1 MSFNC
6 DICSFLGNKKNDLD
20 RHYKTK
26 KHFNNT
32 LQYEKYD
39 NIEHVNESDIKKDQ
53 VYQCEYCNKEI
64 KHKSSFSRHK
74 KKCFQKITNEQK
86 LLLELNSVKNELSML
101 KKDNEIEKL
110 KFKVKVKDLKIKT
123 LEHPTNQTI
132 NITNNI
138 DNSNNKNATT
148 NVKISKLEM
157 LNNNFCQV
165 IDMKTFTENF
175 ATPKYG
181 LSEKDAENLLEI
193 CNNNNS
199 SVDAIINSVLYYVNN
214 SMKKQ
219 YENEYNIIL
228 PKDKIVLP
236 FISSDLSL
244 RYHFEKNDKEWCKTT
259 SKSNI
264 NKIVTL
270 TEKQVFDH
278 KKESIGLN
286 SYKKRRIVN
295 GVLKESLLDNID
307 DTNNFYK
314 SKDDKNTDNNVN
326 HDNEIKN

>member
-1 MSFNC
+1 MSFAC
-6 DICSFLGNKKNDLD
+6 DICNYFGTSKYDLIK
-20 RHYKTK
+20 HNKTK
-26 KHFNNT
+26 KHYMNVFKSEDT
-32 LQYEKYD
+32 FEVIEKKY
-39 NIEHVNESDIKKDQ
+39 I
-53 VYQCEYCNKEI
+53 CEVCNKQL
-64 KHKSSFSRHK
+64 KHNSSFVRHK
-74 KKCFQKITNEQK
+74 KKCYLLDDNGKKK
-86 LLLELNSVKNELSML
+86 LLEELNSVKNELSML

-157 LNNNFCQV
+157 LNNNLGQV

-175 ATPKYG
+175 ATPQYG
-181 LSEKDAENLLEI
+181 LSERDAENLLEI
-193 CNNNNS
+193 CNNNS

-307 DTNNFYK
+307 DSNNFYK